1 MRFMDDVR
9 RRRVQAVAG
18 LATLTIGGML
28 AATPARAELLYAI
41 NTNNQLFRFDHT
53 APAAAVNLGTVTLDG
68 TQTPLSMDFRATDGN
83 LYILGSG
90 GTIFTINPNTA
101 ALIST
106 VSTPYPGGTIVG
118 ENYEI
123 DFNPVPNA
131 LRIVNSNG
139 QNLRVAGGPALN
151 VPNTDTPYPGTITP
165 VGVAYNNND
174 INPGTGTTLFAL
186 DDQTDSLIEVG
197 NPNNPPAGAL
207 TNRGTL
213 GAAISGLTPFD
224 ISQTN
229 TGYMAVG
236 STLYSVDVTSPGL
249 VDNRATSLGVI
260 GAGAGV
266 GTIKALSAATAAAPE
281 PGTLALL
288 GVGLLGFAGRRLR
301 RRA

>member
-1 MRFMDDVR
+1 MRYSHGSR
-9 RRRVQAVAG
+9 RQRARVATG
-18 LATLTIGGML
+18 LTLLTFGGML

-41 NTNNQLFRFDHT
+41 NANNQLLRFDHT
-53 APAAAVNLGTVTLDG
+53 APGAAVNIGLVTLDG
-68 TQTPLSMDFRATDGN
+68 VQTPLSMDFRATDGN
-83 LYILGSG
+83 LYVLGSG

-101 ALIST
+101 VLIST

-118 ENYEI
+118 PNYEI

-139 QNLRVAGGPALN
+139 QNLRVAGGQALN
-151 VPNTDTPYPGTITP
+151 VPNTDTDYPGTITP

-174 INPGTGTTLFAL
+174 INGATGTTLFAL
-186 DDQTDSLIEVG
+186 DDQTDSLIQVG

-207 TNRGTL
+207 TNRGSL
-213 GAAISGLTPFD
+213 GAALSGLTPFD

-236 STLYSVDVTSPGL
+236 STLYSVDVTSPGN
-249 VDNRATSLGVI
+249 VDNRASSLGII
-260 GAGAGV
+260 GAGAGI
-266 GTIKALSAATAAAPE
+266 GPIKALSAATAAAPE

-288 GVGLLGFAGRRLR
+288 GAGLLGFAGRRLR